1 MVITAMVLQS
11 STQSGNASGSSEEVV
26 TSIGDASQLL
36 VENLQSWLAGLI
48 ELLPK
53 LGLALVVILLT
64 FLVARPVR
72 RGVRNVMRRVSEYE
86 HVNDLVATIAR
97 VGLIVGGLF
106 IALTIIELG
115 EVVAALLAGVG
126 VVGLALGF
134 AFQDIAASFI
144 SGFILAIRRPFR
156 EGDILETGDHIGI
169 VEEINLRTTIID
181 SFQGQRVIIPNQDVL
196 GHPMINYS
204 ERGMRR
210 IDLSCGVA
218 YGDDLEKAKQVALET
233 VENIEYREDSKGV
246 DLYYNEFG
254 GSSVNFVVRF
264 WVEFTKQTDYLRA
277 QSDSI
282 MRLKKAYDDTDLT
295 IPFPIRT
302 LDFGVVGG
310 EKLNEVLP
318 RSMYRENGD
327 PEADASPEAEQAQS
341 S

>member
-1 MVITAMVLQS
+1 MVLQS

-26 TSIGDASQLL
+26 TSIDDASQLL
-36 VENLQSWLAGLI
+36 VENLQSWLASLI

-86 HVNDLVATIAR
+86 HANNLVATIAR

-233 VENIEYREDSKGV
+233 VENIEYREESKGV